1 MDQDKKEKIKE
12 KVKIGVWVAI
22 GASILTMIIGFHW
35 AGWVTSSTAKSIG
48 EEMSQAAVVDHL
60 APVCVAQFN
69 HDAEKAQKYKE
80 LKETDSWDRGDYV
93 ERQGWATMPY
103 EKKPDRS
110 VADKCA
116 ELIIQTD
123 K

>member
-12 KVKIGVWVAI
+12 KIKIGVWVAI

-35 AGWVTSSTAKSIG
+35 AGWVTSSTAKGIE
-48 EEMSQAAVVDHL
+48 EEMSQAAVVDRL
-60 APVCVAQFN
+60 APICVAQFN
-69 HDAEKAQKYKE
+69 HDAEKAEKYKE
-80 LKETDSWDRGDYV
+80 LKKTDSWDRGDYV
-93 ERQGWATMPY
+93 LKQGWATMPD
-103 EKKPDRS
+103 EKKPNRE

-116 ELIIQTD
+116 DLIIQAS